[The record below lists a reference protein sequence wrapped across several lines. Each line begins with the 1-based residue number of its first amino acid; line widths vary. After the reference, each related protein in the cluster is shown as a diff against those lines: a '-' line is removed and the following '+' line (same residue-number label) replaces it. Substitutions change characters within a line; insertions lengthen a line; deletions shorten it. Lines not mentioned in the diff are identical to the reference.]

1 MDERQLIRSARNGN
15 IQDFNHLVVRFQD
28 QVYRQAFYMLPDASL
43 AELVAQ
49 DTFVQAFNHLHS
61 YRGPSFRLWLLRLAI
76 QRCLNRPGLHIERKP
91 AAPLHH
97 AGQFEK
103 ALTAPPSARRKTQ
116 LSAQSAG
123 LHHLLHQQLQGLPP
137 LDRAAIVLT
146 EVQCLSCAEAAEVLQ
161 ISENRFK
168 AYLVQAR
175 KQLCLNLTQATRSC
189 PATGL
194 A

>member
-1 MDERQLIRSARNGN
+1 MDERQLIRSARKGN
-15 IQDFNHLVVRFQD
+15 IQDFNHLVVKYQD
-28 QVYRQAFYMLPDASL
+28 QVYRQAFYMLPDPAL
-43 AELVAQ
+43 AESVAQ

-61 YRGPSFRLWLLRLAI
+61 YRGPSFRLWLLGLVIR
-76 QRCLNRPGLHIERKP
+76 RCLNRPGMQWERKP
-91 AAPLHH
+91 AVPYHH
-97 AGQFEK
+97 AGQSET
-103 ALTAPPSARRKTQ
+103 ALTAPPSTHRKTQ
-116 LSAQSAG
+116 LIAQSAG

-146 EVQCLSCAEAAEVLQ
+146 EVQCLSCEEAAEVLQ

-175 KQLCLNLTQATRSC
+175 KQLCLSLTQAVRSC